1 MQGHAKMASQRRFV
15 SSQEKTYAYKGVEY
29 TFVDTVPEDLVCPIC
44 KDLLDDAQQT
54 PCGHLFCKE
63 CLEKT
68 ISGQRCHEG
77 YVVYGGWHRGSSECP
92 VCRSQQNK
100 AVYDD
105 AYNDRRVKSLKVKCP
120 NLPCQWTGP
129 LSQVGKHKSSA
140 SGCQHEKV
148 KCPKACGEEMTRECL
163 PQHQQNSCPLRAHCC
178 RFCYKQDTYRNITTK
193 HYEICER
200 VPLPC
205 PNKCGK
211 QRIEKKEIEQH
222 LAECPEQMVN
232 CTYLEMGCQETVARR
247 QLEQHKEERKDH
259 HLTLAIDR
267 VAKVCGA
274 MSQLY
279 SLYEQQ
285 ALRQQQLE
293 SKLAQLQRERDAD
306 YSSSWGYYCS
316 PPKVKVDRPVFCC
329 QRKWLENDKA
339 FPSLPWIIKLEHF
352 EIATTSKPVLT
363 KSKPFFTHSTGHQFY
378 LLVRSTGTDR
388 QHIDVGIA
396 PMAGPSDEYLQW
408 PFKGK
413 FEITLLNQLADKE
426 HTSAAVG
433 LTVNR
438 IQPPEIIGCV
448 RPQNEFISHA
458 DLQKESLNRQYLM
471 DDCVYF
477 RVKLQPDKQAQGT
490 VRSKLAS
497 RTVSVANAQ

>member
-1 MQGHAKMASQRRFV
+1 MASQKRFV
-15 SSQEKTYAYKGVEY
+15 SSREKTYAYQGVEY

-54 PCGHLFCKE
+54 PCGHLFCKK
-63 CLEKT
+63 CLEKAKN
-68 ISGQRCHEG
+68 SQGYQRQ
-77 YVVYGGWHRGSSECP
+77 VVSYESLFGGWHGESSECP

-100 AVYDD
+100 AAYDD
-105 AYNDRRVKSLKVKCP
+105 TYNDRRVKSLKVKCP

-129 LSQVGKHKSSA
+129 LSEVGKHKSSA
-140 SGCQHEKV
+140 SGCQQEKV
-148 KCPKACGEEMTRECL
+148 KCPKGCGEEMTRECL
-163 PQHQQNSCPLRAHCC
+163 PQHQQNSCPFRAHCC

-200 VPLPC
+200 FPLPC

-211 QRIEKKEIEQH
+211 QCIEKKDIERH
-222 LAECPEQMVN
+222 LAECPEQVVK
-232 CTYLEMGCQETVARR
+232 CTYIEMGCQETVARR
-247 QLEQHKEERKDH
+247 HLDQHKEERKDH
-259 HLTLAIDR
+259 HLLLAVDR

-285 ALRQQQLE
+285 ALRQHQLE
-293 SKLAQLQRERDAD
+293 SKLVQLQRERDAD
-306 YSSSWGYYCS
+306 FSSSWGYNCS

-329 QRKWLENDKA
+329 QRKWLENDKV

-352 EIATTSKPVLT
+352 EIATTSKPVVT
-363 KSKPFFTHSTGHQFY
+363 ESKPFFTHSTGHQFG
-378 LLVRSTGTDR
+378 LMVRSNGTDG

-413 FEITLLNQLADKE
+413 FEITLLNQLEDKE
-426 HTSAAVG
+426 HTSAVVTM
-433 LTVNR
+433 TVNR
-438 IQPPEIIGCV
+438 IQPSEIRGYV
-448 RPQNEFISHA
+448 RGPTEFISHA
-458 DLQKESLNRQYLM
+458 DLQKKESLNRQYLM
-471 DDCVYF
+471 DDCMYF
-477 RVKLQPDKQAQGT
+477 RVKLQPDTRAQGT
-490 VRSKLAS
+490 VYSELAS
-497 RTVSVANAQ
+497 RTANIRYVQ